1 MELREL
7 KQLAGEHWAKG
18 QFAQAEVLYRQILMQ
33 APMDP
38 QLWVRHAEAL
48 KRLNRKRD
56 AVLSYQRAAHML
68 AELGHFQR
76 AIAAMRLALELEP
89 NDIDLISELI
99 RMEMR
104 KNKKGTRTVEVP
116 IADVAAAVPEAQR
129 LALPMLQ
136 EEPAKAITVEI
147 PMPEYPLVKRVSD
160 REIAIKP
167 APDAKWIIVSS
178 DGSLSLRYADEAP
191 Q

>member
-7 KQLAGEHWAKG
+7 KELAGEHWAKG
-18 QFAQAEVLYRQILMQ
+18 QFAQAEVLYRQILML
-33 APMDP
+33 APLDP

-56 AVLSYQRAAHML
+56 AVLSYQRASHML

-89 NDIDLISELI
+89 DDIEVISELI
-99 RMEMR
+99 RLELR
-104 KNKKGTRTVEVP
+104 KNKRGTKTVEVP
-116 IADVAAAVPEAQR
+116 IADVSASVPEASR
-129 LALPMLQ
+129 LALPMLK
-136 EEPAKAITVEI
+136 EEPARAITVEV

-167 APDAKWIIVSS
+167 SPEAKWIIVSG

-191 Q
+191 